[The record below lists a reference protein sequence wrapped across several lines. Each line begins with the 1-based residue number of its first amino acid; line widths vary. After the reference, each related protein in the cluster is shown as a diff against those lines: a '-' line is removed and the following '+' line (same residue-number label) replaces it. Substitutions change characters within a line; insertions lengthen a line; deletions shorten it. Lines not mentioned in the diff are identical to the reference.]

1 MTKMTDF
8 KIDAA
13 VQASMNVPITGV
25 AAATILGYTVS
36 DWLVL
41 GAVLLTALQLGYI
54 VRKWYLLERGKA
66 DE

>member
-1 MTKMTDF
+1 MTKMTGF
-8 KIDAA
+8 KIDVAA
-13 VQASMNVPITGV
+13 QASMNVPITGV

-54 VRKWYLLERGKA
+54 VRKWYLLERGTT
-66 DE
+66 DD

>member
-13 VQASMNVPITGV
+13 QQAGMNVPITGV

-36 DWLVL
+36 DWLVI
-41 GAVLLTALQLGYI
+41 GAALLTALQLGYI

-66 DE
+66 DD

>member
-13 VQASMNVPITGV
+13 QQASMNVPITGV

-36 DWLVL
+36 DWLVI
-41 GAVLLTALQLGYI
+41 GAALLTTLQLGYI
-54 VRKWYLLERGKA
+54 IRKWYLLERGRA
-66 DE
+66 DD

>member
-13 VQASMNVPITGV
+13 QQASMNVPITGV

-36 DWLVL
+36 DWLVI
-41 GAVLLTALQLGYI
+41 GAALLTTLQLGYI
-54 VRKWYLLERGKA
+54 IRKWYLLERGKA
-66 DE
+66 DD

>member
-1 MTKMTDF
+1 MTKMTDL

-25 AAATILGYTVS
+25 AAATVLGYTVS

-54 VRKWYLLERGKA
+54 VRKWYLLERGTTY
-66 DE
+66 E